1 MSVAGDTKPKADPGG
16 ISGVRDPAG
25 VVDALW
31 DAWFHRPAMP
41 AASHDRLGFSDYS
54 ADVYYSDYYE

>member
-16 ISGVRDPAG
+16 ISGVCDPAG

-41 AASHDRLGFSDYS
+41 AASVLL
-54 ADVYYSDYYE
+54 